1 MGIYSAKVV
10 LFEIAL
16 TNVQCIEDCHIIVLS
31 KSHIMAIQL
40 VMKGEFIMKF
50 LSKLRAG
57 LRKNLLKNNA
67 GQGATEYILLLVVIV
82 GLVMAFK
89 KPIMEKFDNAN
100 KKLGNDMDQVIQ

>member
-1 MGIYSAKVV
+1 
-10 LFEIAL
+10 
-16 TNVQCIEDCHIIVLS
+16 
-31 KSHIMAIQL
+31 MAIQI

-82 GLVMAFK
+82 GLVVAFGPKIKSAVQK
-89 KPIMEKFDNAN
+89 KAETVGADIEGFT
-100 KKLGNDMDQVIQ
+100 GN